1 MSYTRREFGKL
12 ALAGLPAAAVLGR
25 TESIFGAFAQARPNS
40 LISGVQV
47 GVIVPYSFGP
57 EAGDAETILKYVTQ
71 IGISG
76 VEMQNSPAEAFAGA
90 PAQGRGGPGGG
101 RGPGAGP
108 GGGAPGAGGA
118 PGQGRAGGGRR
129 GRAELTPEQQAEQRT
144 RAEEMKKWR
153 LSVSMDKYKAL
164 RKMYNDAGVKIYAF
178 KLGLSPTMSDE
189 EYDYT
194 FNVAEALG
202 ANHLTM
208 ELPTDSALTK
218 RIGEFAAKR
227 KMMVGYHAHTQAT
240 PAAWDEAMAQSKYNG
255 INLDAG
261 HYLAG
266 TSQSPIP
273 LIQKHHDRITSMH
286 LKDRKKDNG
295 PNMPWGQGDTPLA
308 EILQLMKKEKYKFP
322 ATIELEYPVP
332 EGSTRVAEIG
342 KCLEFS
348 KRALGA
354 AQTATASR

>member
-1 MSYTRREFGKL
+1 MACTRREFGRL
-12 ALAGLPAAAVLGR
+12 ALAALPAAAVLGR
-25 TESIFGAFAQARPNS
+25 AESIFGAAGRKPPS
-40 LISGVQV
+40 IVSGVQI
-47 GVIVPYSFGP
+47 GLIVPYSFGP

-71 IGISG
+71 IGISA
-76 VEMQNSPAEAFAGA
+76 VELQNPPAEAFAGA
-90 PAQGRGGPGGG
+90 PAAAGRGGGRQGGPPPAGGPGGG
-101 RGPGAGP
+101 P
-108 GGGAPGAGGA
+108 
-118 PGQGRAGGGRR
+118 GGRR
-129 GRAELTPEQQAEQRT
+129 GGGRPELTPDQQAEQRA
-144 RAEEMKKWR
+144 RAETLTKWR
-153 LSVSMDKYKAL
+153 LSAPMDRYKAL
-164 RKMYNDAGVKIYAF
+164 RKLYNDAGVTIYAF
-178 KLGLSPTMSDE
+178 KLGLTPAMSDE

-208 ELPTDSALTK
+208 ELPTDGALTR

-240 PAAWDEAMAQSKYNG
+240 PGAWDEAMSQSKYNG

-261 HYLAG
+261 HYVAG
-266 TSQSPIP
+266 TSESPIP

-286 LKDRKKDNG
+286 LKDRKKAEG

-308 EILQLMKKEKYKFP
+308 DILRLMKKEKYRFP

-342 KCLEFS
+342 KCFDFCR
-348 KRALGA
+348 RALGSVPPP
-354 AQTATASR
+354 TAGHG

>member
-12 ALAGLPAAAVLGR
+12 ALAGLPATAVLGR
-25 TESIFGAFAQARPNS
+25 AESIFGAVAQKPNS
-40 LISGVQV
+40 LIAGVQI
-47 GVIVPYSFGP
+47 GLIVPYSFGQ
-57 EAGDAETILKYVTQ
+57 EASDAETILKYVTQ
-71 IGISG
+71 IGIG
-76 VEMQNSPAEAFAGA
+76 AVEMMNPPAEAYAGA
-90 PAQGRGGPGGG
+90 PAPAGRGGGRPGGPAPGSPGAGGGG
-101 RGPGAGP
+101 RGGRGDGR
-108 GGGAPGAGGA
+108 GG
-118 PGQGRAGGGRR
+118 
-129 GRAELTPEQQAEQRT
+129 GRAELTPEQQAEQRA
-144 RAEEMKKWR
+144 RAEELKKWR
-153 LSVSMDKYKAL
+153 LSVPMDQYKAL
-164 RKMYNDAGVKIYAF
+164 RHMYNDAGVKIYAF
-178 KLGLSPTMSDE
+178 KLGLTSTMSDE

-208 ELPTDSALTK
+208 ELPTDPALTK
-218 RIGEFAAKR
+218 RIGAFAEKR
-227 KMMVGYHAHTQAT
+227 RMMVGYHAHTQAT
-240 PAAWDEAMAQSKYNG
+240 LTMWDEAISQSKYNG

-261 HYLAG
+261 HYVAG

-295 PNMPWGQGDTPLA
+295 PNMPWGRGDTQLA

-342 KCLEFS
+342 KCFEFC

-354 AQTATASR
+354 ASTTSASRQG